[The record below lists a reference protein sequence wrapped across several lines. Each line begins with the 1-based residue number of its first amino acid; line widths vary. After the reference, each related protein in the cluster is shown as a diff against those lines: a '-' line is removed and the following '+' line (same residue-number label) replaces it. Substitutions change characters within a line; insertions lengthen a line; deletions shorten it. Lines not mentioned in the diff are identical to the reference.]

1 MNEDLLSARSSKQE
15 YVVMGEDTLSQT
27 EESQPMFVKLTHNH
41 LMRPAGMN
49 SLDLSVGKQ
58 AFRDQITE
66 KKLD

>member
-1 MNEDLLSARSSKQE
+1 
-15 YVVMGEDTLSQT
+15 
-27 EESQPMFVKLTHNH
+27 MFVKLTHNH

-66 KKLD
+66 KKLDQIASKEIKSPVSWRDEKLRLS